1 MGILSGYGA
10 DVTQKGVLWCA
21 YKQVNKN
28 RTIYI
33 QKKSTKQ
40 SEEKNELEGDT
51 PIRNICAGDNARSSV

>member
-21 YKQVNKN
+21 YKQVIKN

-40 SEEKNELEGDT
+40 SEDKNELEEDIR
-51 PIRNICAGDNARSSV
+51 IRNICAGDNTRSSI